1 LNVGHCAPWDWGD
14 AQYEEGCL
22 MADKF
27 GEVYFGLTD
36 A

>member
-1 LNVGHCAPWDWGD
+1 LGD

-27 GEVYFGLTD
+27 GEVFFGLTD

>member
-1 LNVGHCAPWDWGD
+1 LGD

-27 GEVYFGLTD
+27 GKVFFGLTD